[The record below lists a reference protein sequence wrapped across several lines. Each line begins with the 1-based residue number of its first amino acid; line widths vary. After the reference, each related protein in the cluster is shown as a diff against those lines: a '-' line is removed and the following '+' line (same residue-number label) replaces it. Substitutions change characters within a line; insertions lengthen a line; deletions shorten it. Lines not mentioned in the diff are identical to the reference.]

1 MRLVLFRHGRTVRN
15 DEDRFQGQCD
25 PPLSDT
31 GRIRIQQAA
40 DALAASGVHWTGVH
54 CSPQQRA
61 TQTAAILG
69 LALGLERLPDPDLR
83 ERHLGE
89 LDGLSRRDFAAE
101 HPERMR
107 QLVTGLD
114 HRPPGG
120 ETAREVCHRFT
131 EFATALLTGSPRPGD
146 VLVVT
151 HGGVL
156 NAVRRH
162 LLAGPGPTGMVGPG
176 RAAVLDLSAD
186 SHGRPRMSLAA
197 WDVAGGDIPSRSSA
211 RRSTP

>member
-31 GRIRIQQAA
+31 GRTLIQQAA
-40 DALAASGVHWTGVH
+40 EALAASRGHWTGIH
-54 CSPQQRA
+54 CSPQRRA
-61 TQTAAILG
+61 TQTATILG
-69 LALGLERLPDPDLR
+69 LALGLGPLPNPDLR

-89 LDGLSRRDFAAE
+89 LDGLSRADFAAE
-101 HPERMR
+101 YPERMR
-107 QLVTGLD
+107 QLVADLD

-120 ETAREVCHRFT
+120 ESAREVRHRIT
-131 EFATALLTGSPRPGD
+131 VFATGLLTGSPRPGD

-156 NAVRRH
+156 NVVRRH

-176 RAAVLDLSAD
+176 RAVVLDLSAD
-186 SHGRPRMSLAA
+186 SHDRPRMSLAA
-197 WDVAGGDIPSRSSA
+197 WDVAAGDIPSRPAA
-211 RRSTP
+211 RRSIP